1 MFLNRLNL
9 IERGFGL
16 AQIDNRK
23 HIAPLVAALP
33 AIVSAAGAVTSAV
46 MNKNSNDNNNQLQQQ
61 LVQQANAYNTPSA
74 QVGRF
79 RQAGLNPYM
88 MLGQVNAG
96 NQQSVASTQ
105 PTDYSG
111 VVNGAAGVANTLI
124 QAASANSQI
133 KVNDADVAKTESET
147 ALNKIDAQTRAAE
160 NLARINQLVKQGALT
175 KQQADNLSQEFDL
188 RLQTWDAL
196 LKSPALA
203 NVLTAEQIENLKAST
218 AKAGS
223 EKESI
228 DLQNGITTNFGSKL
242 AAANLANI
250 YSQVGVNHANVGL
263 MGSQVGLNGTYMDL
277 NRGQLGVLRNQQNS
291 AYWDSQEKKRNYQ
304 YNKFKF
310 NTPRIDWWSEHV
322 LSPLLNLAGKAG
334 SAYILKK

>member
-61 LVQQANAYNTPSA
+61 LVQNQNAYNTPA
-74 QVGRF
+74 QQVGRF
-79 RQAGLNPYM
+79 RQAGLNPYL
-88 MLGQVNAG
+88 MLGQINSG

-111 VVNGAAGVANTLI
+111 VVNGATGVANTLI

-147 ALNKIDAQTRAAE
+147 ALNRIDAQTRAAE
-160 NLARINQLVKQGALT
+160 NIARINQLVKQGALT

-203 NVLTAEQIENLKAST
+203 NVLTAEQIENLKSAT
-218 AKAGS
+218 AKLGS
-223 EKESI
+223 EKKGI
-228 DLQNGITTNFGSKL
+228 DLQNAIIGKYGMSQ
-242 AAANLANI
+242 AAANVANT
-250 YSQVGVNHANVGL
+250 YSQTGVNNANVGL
-263 MGSQVGLNGTYMDL
+263 MGSQIGLNGTYMDL
-277 NRGQLGVLRNQQNS
+277 NRGQLGVVRNQQNS

-304 YNKFKF
+304 YNKRKF
-310 NTPRIDWWSEHV
+310 DSPNTDWWFDRV
-322 LSPLLNLAGKAG
+322 WNPLLNIAGKAG

>member
-16 AQIDNRK
+16 AQFDNRK

-33 AIVSAAGAVTSAV
+33 AIVSAAGAVSSAV

-74 QVGRF
+74 QIGRF

-88 MLGQVNAG
+88 MLGQVNPG
-96 NQQSVASTQ
+96 NQTSVASTQ

-133 KVNDADVAKTESET
+133 KVNDANVEKTESET
-147 ALNKIDAQTRAAE
+147 ALNRIDAQTRAAE
-160 NLARINQLVKQGALT
+160 NLARINQLVKQGVLS

-218 AKAGS
+218 AKTGS
-223 EKESI
+223 EKKSI

-242 AAANLANI
+242 AAANLSNI

-263 MGSQVGLNGTYMDL
+263 MRSQVGLNGTYMDL
-277 NRGQLGVLRNQQNS
+277 NRTQQGVLRNQQNS
-291 AYWDSQEKKRNYQ
+291 YYWESREKKRNYE
-304 YNKFKF
+304 YNKVKF
-310 NTPRIDWWSEHV
+310 NTPRADWWSEHFV
-322 LSPLLNLAGKAG
+322 SPLLNLVGKAG

>member
-1 MFLNRLNL
+1 MFLNRLNS

-23 HIAPLVAALP
+23 FVVPLVAALP

-46 MNKNSNDNNNQLQQQ
+46 MNKNSNDSNNQLQQQ

-74 QVGRF
+74 QIGRF

-88 MLGQVNAG
+88 MLGQVNPG
-96 NQQSVASTQ
+96 NQTSVASTQ

-147 ALNKIDAQTRAAE
+147 ALNRIDAQTRSAE
-160 NLARINQLVKQGALT
+160 NIARINQLVKQGALT

-188 RLQTWDAL
+188 RLQTWDSL
-196 LKSPALA
+196 LKSPVLA

-218 AKAGS
+218 AKTGS
-223 EKESI
+223 EKKSI

-263 MGSQVGLNGTYMDL
+263 MGSQVGLNDTYMDL
-277 NRGQLGVLRNQQNS
+277 NRTQQGVLRNQQNS
-291 AYWDSQEKKRNYQ
+291 YYWDSKEKKRNYQ
-304 YNKFKF
+304 YNKVKF
-310 NTPRIDWWSEHV
+310 NTPRADWWSEHFV
-322 LSPLLNLAGKAG
+322 SPLLNLVGKAG
-334 SAYILKK
+334 SAYFLKK

>member
-1 MFLNRLNL
+1 MFLNRLNS

-16 AQIDNRK
+16 AQFDNRK

-61 LVQQANAYNTPSA
+61 LVQNQNAYNTPA
-74 QVGRF
+74 KQVGRF
-79 RQAGLNPYM
+79 RQAGLNPYL
-88 MLGQVNAG
+88 MLGQINSG

-133 KVNDADVAKTESET
+133 QVNDANVEKTESET
-147 ALNKIDAQTRAAE
+147 ALNRIDAQTRAAE
-160 NLARINQLVKQGALT
+160 NLARINQLVKQGVLT

-218 AKAGS
+218 AKTGS
-223 EKESI
+223 EKKSI

-263 MGSQVGLNGTYMDL
+263 IGSQVGLNGTYMDL
-277 NRGQLGVLRNQQNS
+277 NRGQLGVLHNQQNS
-291 AYWDSQEKKRNYQ
+291 AYWDSQEKKRLYR
-304 YNKFKF
+304 YNKAKYDS
-310 NTPRIDWWSEHV
+310 PSLDWHFEKWG
-322 LSPLLNLAGKAG
+322 SPLLNTLGHVLGAVAT
-334 SAYILKK
+334 KK

>member
-16 AQIDNRK
+16 AQFDNRK

-74 QVGRF
+74 QIGRF

-88 MLGQVNAG
+88 MLGQVNPG
-96 NQQSVASTQ
+96 NQTSVASTQ

-147 ALNKIDAQTRAAE
+147 ALNRIDAQTRAAE
-160 NLARINQLVKQGALT
+160 NLARINQLVKQGDLT

-203 NVLTAEQIENLKAST
+203 NVLTAEQIENLKAAT
-218 AKAGS
+218 AKLGS
-223 EKESI
+223 EKKGV
-228 DLQNGITTNFGSKL
+228 DLQNAITGKYGMSQ
-242 AAANLANI
+242 AAANVANT
-250 YSQVGVNHANVGL
+250 YSQT
-263 MGSQVGLNGTYMDL
+263 GLNGTYMDF

-291 AYWDSQEKKRNYQ
+291 AYWDAREKKRNYQ
-304 YNKFKF
+304 YNKVKF
-310 NTPRIDWWSEHV
+310 NTPRVDWWSEHFV
-322 LSPLLNLAGKAG
+322 SPLLDLVGKAG
-334 SAYILKK
+334 SAYLLKK

>member
-1 MFLNRLNL
+1 MFLNRLNS

-23 HIAPLVAALP
+23 FIAPLVAALP

-96 NQQSVASTQ
+96 NQQSVATTQ

-133 KVNDADVAKTESET
+133 KVNDANVAKTESET
-147 ALNKIDAQTRAAE
+147 ALNRIDAQTRAAE
-160 NLARINQLVKQGALT
+160 NLARINQLVKQGVLT

-218 AKAGS
+218 AKTGS
-223 EKESI
+223 EKKSI

-250 YSQVGVNHANVGL
+250 YSQIGVNHANVGL

-277 NRGQLGVLRNQQNS
+277 NRTQQGVLRNQQNS
-291 AYWDSQEKKRNYQ
+291 YYWDSREKKRNYQ
-304 YNKFKF
+304 FNKVKF
-310 NTPRIDWWSEHV
+310 NTPRVDWWFENIV
-322 LSPLLNLAGKAG
+322 SPLLNLVGKAG
-334 SAYILKK
+334 SAYILKE